1 MNISKT
7 VWGKYYWSVFHIAS
21 LGYPEKPLIS
31 DKEAYKQ
38 FYISFGDVIPCQKC
52 SKNYKRHLTELPIE
66 SYLENKRKLFE
77 WTVMI
82 HNIVNRELGKTQ
94 WEDSYAFMYYSN
106 LSDNDKKDNEVKE
119 VEFVKNDGNKADRIN
134 YTMKENCELNKSK
147 DPIIYSN
154 YIIYIILL
162 NIIIAMF
169 IIYFLIKY

>member
-1 MNISKT
+1 
-7 VWGKYYWSVFHIAS
+7 
-21 LGYPEKPLIS
+21 
-31 DKEAYKQ
+31 
-38 FYISFGDVIPCQKC
+38 
-52 SKNYKRHLTELPIE
+52 
-66 SYLENKRKLFE
+66 
-77 WTVMI
+77 
-82 HNIVNRELGKTQ
+82 
-94 WEDSYAFMYYSN
+94 MYYSN